1 MLFFLILNFL
11 TLSMSILG
19 VIPARFASTRFPA
32 KALADINGKS
42 MVQRVYEQ
50 VAKATSISKVVVAT
64 DHQTI
69 FDHVKSFG
77 GEVTMTSVDHQSGT
91 DRCAEVSKRFPE
103 YNYIVNIQGDE
114 PFIDPEQIKTIV
126 SLLDGKTELATLAI
140 PIKEEEILF
149 SPNSVK
155 LIFDKDGKAIY
166 FSRNPIPF
174 IRNYEK
180 NEWILRG
187 RFFKHIGMYAYRSD
201 ILKLIT
207 SLPQSS
213 LEISESLE
221 QLRWIENG
229 FQIKVSVT
237 NIDSLGIDTPEDLQR
252 AKELYF

>member
-1 MLFFLILNFL
+1 
-11 TLSMSILG
+11 MSILG

>member
-1 MLFFLILNFL
+1 
-11 TLSMSILG
+11 MSILG

-42 MVQRVYEQ
+42 MVQRVYER
-50 VAKATSISKVVVAT
+50 VAKASSISKVVVAT
-64 DHQTI
+64 DHQVI
-69 FDHVKSFG
+69 FDHVRSFG
-77 GEVTMTSVDHQSGT
+77 GEVIMTSEHHQSGT
-91 DRCAEVSKRFPE
+91 DRCAEVSRSLPQFD
-103 YNYIVNIQGDE
+103 YIINIQGDE
-114 PFIDPEQIKTIV
+114 PFIDPEQITTIAE
-126 SLLDGKTELATLAI
+126 LLDGKTELATLAI
-140 PIKEEEILF
+140 PIKQTDILF

-155 LIFDKDGKAIY
+155 VIFDKEGKAIY

-174 IRNYEK
+174 MRNFER

-187 RFFKHIGMYAYRSD
+187 SFFKHIGMYGYRSD
-201 ILKLIT
+201 ILKSIT

-229 FQIKVSVT
+229 FQIKVSIT
-237 NIDSLGIDTPEDLQR
+237 DIDSLGIDTPEDLER

>member
-1 MLFFLILNFL
+1 
-11 TLSMSILG
+11 MSILG

-50 VAKATSISKVVVAT
+50 VSKASSIDKVVVAT
-64 DHQTI
+64 DHSEI
-69 FDHVKSFG
+69 FEHVKGFG
-77 GEVTMTSVDHQSGT
+77 GEVVMTSPDHQSGT
-91 DRCAEVSKRFPE
+91 DRCAEVLEYFPKFE
-103 YNYIVNIQGDE
+103 YIINIQGDE
-114 PFIDPEQIKTIV
+114 PFIDPIQINLIS

-140 PIKEEEILF
+140 PIREEEILF

-155 LIFDKDGKAIY
+155 LVFDKEGKAIY

-174 IRNYEK
+174 IRNYER
-180 NEWILRG
+180 NEWITQG
-187 RFFKHIGMYAYRSD
+187 RFFKHIGMYAYRAD

-229 FQIKVSVT
+229 YQIKVSVT
-237 NIDSLGIDTPEDLQR
+237 DIDSLGIDTPEDLQR